1 MNQKEAV
8 IKQGWLRVL
17 LFCICF
23 FVFQM
28 VTGVL
33 LGLIVMAITK
43 AGSLTEAMQQMREN
57 SSLSILIIVG
67 FNFISSMLLVFLFRR
82 LVDRKSIYSLGWD
95 FSNYKIHAL
104 VGLLAG
110 ITSLGL
116 GTFILI
122 ALKNLHFTGWN
133 VDGKEIIFSLGIMVF
148 VAIAEELMF
157 RGYIL
162 NNLMQSA
169 NKYAALIISALLFAI
184 AHNANPDFNWL
195 SFINIFLAGL
205 FLGINYIYTQNLWY
219 AVLLHFSWNF
229 FQGPVLG
236 YDVSGLKFES
246 IFIQETS
253 GNPLITGG
261 AFGFEGSA
269 IASVMMIMFTVV
281 LWMAYEQKVRK
292 VQEVSKV

>member
-1 MNQKEAV
+1 MNQKEPV

-17 LFCICF
+17 LFCIAY

-28 VTGVL
+28 VAGVT
-33 LGLIVMAITK
+33 LGLIAMLVTK
-43 AGSLTEAMQQMREN
+43 AGGLADAMQLLMQN
-57 SSLSILIIVG
+57 NSLSILIIVG
-67 FNFISSMLLVFLFRR
+67 FNFISSLLLVFLFRKFI
-82 LVDRKSIYSLGWD
+82 DRKSIYSLGWD
-95 FSNYKIHAL
+95 FGNYKIHAM
-104 VGLLAG
+104 VGFLAG
-110 ITSLGL
+110 IATLGL

-133 VDGKEIIFSLGIMVF
+133 VDGKEIIFSFGIMVF

-162 NNLMQSA
+162 NNLLQST
-169 NKYAALIISALLFAI
+169 NKYTALLISALLFAI
-184 AHNANPDFNWL
+184 AHNANPNFSWL
-195 SFINIFLAGL
+195 SFLNIFLAGL

-219 AVLLHFSWNF
+219 AVMLHFSWNF

-261 AFGFEGSA
+261 AFGFEGSV
-269 IASVMMIMFTVV
+269 IASVVMVLFTVV
-281 LWMAYEQKVRK
+281 LWMAYERKVRK